1 MKVQSQIKNVKPE
14 PQPNS
19 DMKLIDP
26 TSSPTIGNTNV
37 GGRCGQIRK
46 TSKRFD
52 LEKKMWRESY
62 ILFNFLELI
71 VYKIMKG
78 YPSASYKIITKYK
91 LKFYDGK

>member
-1 MKVQSQIKNVKPE
+1 MQKYT
-14 PQPNS
+14 
-19 DMKLIDP
+19 
-26 TSSPTIGNTNV
+26 TSSPNSGNTIV

-62 ILFNFLELI
+62 IIFNFLEL
-71 VYKIMKG
+71 VVFKVMKG
-78 YPSASYKIITKYK
+78 YCTTYKIITKYK

>member
-1 MKVQSQIKNVKPE
+1 MMKKSKIE
-14 PQPNS
+14 
-19 DMKLIDP
+19 KLLPGLMPGNELKADGLP
-26 TSSPTIGNTNV
+26 SSPAIAKPHV

-71 VYKIMKG
+71 VYKVMKG
-78 YPSASYKIITKYK
+78 YPCKTYKIITKYK
-91 LKFYDGK
+91 LKFYDRK